1 MLCNGIFDKD
11 KVITLEKLLKADFS
25 KVGVQRLIYC
35 RISTDTRFM
44 TCWIISFKRRRPR
57 YYKVYKNT

>member
-25 KVGVQRLIYC
+25 KVGVWRLHHY
-35 RISTDTRFM
+35 RISTTTRFT

-57 YYKVYKNT
+57 YRCML